1 MGREVVSATL
11 TLLLGV
17 LGFSLVNLAINR
29 GISPELP
36 LARNLLS
43 FAAGLGSAGL
53 LVPTRHGLSAALE
66 RLQYRGTFGKRRALL
81 GLGRD
86 LLHERDLGHLCA
98 ALLERL
104 ASGMDLERV
113 GLYLAQG
120 DCLVAVDA
128 VDAIDTTDRPAPAA
142 VAVVAAGGGMDGGQ
156 PFAAGDC
163 PPGGSRRH
171 RFH

>member
-1 MGREVVSATL
+1 MGREVVRAPPP
-11 TLLLGV
+11 LLLGV

-53 LVPTRHGLSAALE
+53 LVPPRHGLSAALE

-128 VDAIDTTDRPAPAA
+128 IDTTDRPAPAA
-142 VAVVAAGGGMDGGQ
+142 VAVV
-156 PFAAGDC
+156 
-163 PPGGSRRH
+163 
-171 RFH
+171 